1 MAEIIRIPGPG
12 EVIDGQF
19 TLQREIGRGGYGV
32 VYEAI
37 QRGVERK
44 VALKMLLP
52 KALDEQSGV
61 VERFGREARLAS
73 SMTHPSAVTIY
84 AFGVYQAE
92 DEEAV
97 GLPYIAMEYLQGE
110 SLQDYLVRRGPLS
123 PEETQEIIQEVL
135 GSLAE
140 AHRKGI
146 IHRDIKPDNIFL
158 HRAEGEPQIIKVLDF
173 GISLAISPDWGDE
186 DTQRLTETGLVTGT
200 AEYMAPEQVMGNPRF
215 TAAVDIYAIGC
226 VCYHLLTGRFPY
238 QGQTPVEIAIRH
250 VYDPIPPLP
259 EDVQHTLFG
268 QIIERSLHKDPRVR
282 FADAGA
288 MLDALVK
295 GELPPL
301 PLDAET
307 LVNASPHPGTGAIP
321 APGAP
326 PISGPLPPPSSQVVI
341 PAPAAPSAPHT
352 PPPVTAPAPQNNGA
366 SYNRVLIGAG
376 VASLLVIALVILVMW
391 QTSTS
396 QRGPGDPD
404 NVGEAS
410 STASTRATPA
420 REAVADQASPAQG
433 DPPPSPPDAAPPKND
448 DQPGGEAQGDTARRD
463 DARPEGEVADEAQ
476 DEQAKAEQATGEVA
490 EQDTRAKAATT
501 REARRAKPSKRAAKS
516 AAAPQKARPT
526 EADENKTD
534 APTQEPPSAAQ
545 KSPTGEDNTTATK
558 APAATPP
565 EGGGDDQGT
574 RADDAKDTRPEAKG
588 NQTAPA
594 PSQTTKADKEPPQKT
609 TKTPPASKQTP
620 PEKND
625 PPVFDGF

>member
-92 DEEAV
+92 QEEAV

-123 PEETQEIIQEVL
+123 PEETQGIIQEVL

-158 HRAEGEPQIIKVLDF
+158 HRPEGEPQLIKVLDF

-288 MLDALVK
+288 MLDALVS

-307 LVNASPHPGTGAIP
+307 LVNAPHHPGTGAIP

-341 PAPAAPSAPHT
+341 PAPATPSAPHT
-352 PPPVTAPAPQNNGA
+352 PPPTAAPTPQNNGA
-366 SYNRVLIGAG
+366 SYKGALIGAG
-376 VASLLVIALVILVMW
+376 VASLLIIALVSLFMW

-396 QRGPGDPD
+396 QPGSGDPAALN

-410 STASTRATPA
+410 PPASTKDAPEQEALVDQARPAQTAPPSSPDATPSKDDGQPDS
-420 REAVADQASPAQG
+420 AVLR
-433 DPPPSPPDAAPPKND
+433 DAAPP
-448 DQPGGEAQGDTARRD
+448 
-463 DARPEGEVADEAQ
+463 PEGEVADEDQ
-476 DEQAKAEQATGEVA
+476 GEQADAQAATGESA
-490 EQDTRAKAATT
+490 EQGTRAKAAAT
-501 REARRAKPSKRAAKS
+501 RQARRVKATKRTTQGADDAKEVRPAK
-516 AAAPQKARPT
+516 ADETKTDDPT
-526 EADENKTD
+526 EETPK
-534 APTQEPPSAAQ
+534 P
-545 KSPTGEDNTTATK
+545 PTGEDNTTATK

-565 EGGGDDQGT
+565 EG
-574 RADDAKDTRPEAKG
+574 ADDAQGERAGATEAARPEAKDD
-588 NQTAPA
+588 QAKPA
-594 PSQTTKADKEPPQKT
+594 PSETTKADKTPPEET
-609 TKTPPASKQTP
+609 TKEAPPASKQTP
-620 PEKND
+620 PEKKD